1 MSMRTATIK
10 ELAIERARALG
21 AGDVR
26 VVDAREDPQSRER
39 MRASFERGDL
49 GTWGYDETYARK
61 AADPGAVLAGARS
74 VICIA
79 VPYATPP
86 ARRSP
91 LHGRVSNYAWSLD
104 YHKRV
109 RELLAGVAHAIDEA
123 AGAPVTAIA
132 CDTKPIA
139 ERAFAA
145 RAGLGWIGKHTNLIS
160 PTLGS
165 FVFLGEV
172 VTTLELT
179 PDAPLRKTCGAC
191 TLCIEG
197 CPTGALRGDYTIDA
211 TRCIADLTQRTDQIP
226 REMRALI
233 GDWVWGCDICQVVC
247 PPTRIAG
254 NVGSAAFV
262 PYDGTVAAPSLTEL
276 LQLRSGEFRR
286 RYARTA
292 MGWRG
297 AAVLRRNAAIGL
309 GNALD
314 RSAIGPLVTALTEDP
329 HPMVRGAAAW
339 ALGRIGAPRALEA
352 LRIRATHETDTM
364 VREEIAA
371 ALL

>member
-1 MSMRTATIK
+1 MIADAVSIK
-10 ELAIERARALG
+10 ALAIERARALG

-26 VVDAREDPQSRER
+26 VVDAREDEQSRER

-49 GTWGYDETYARK
+49 ASWGYDAAYARA
-61 AADPGAVLAGARS
+61 AADPNAVLAGARS
-74 VICIA
+74 IVCVA

-86 ARRSP
+86 AQPPP

-104 YHKRV
+104 YHR
-109 RELLAGVAHAIDEA
+109 RMRTLLEGVARAIDAA
-123 AGAPVTAIA
+123 AGAAVTAIA

-172 VTTLELT
+172 ITTLELE

-191 TLCIEG
+191 TRCIEG

-211 TRCIADLTQRTDQIP
+211 TRCIADLTQRTDPIP
-226 REMRALI
+226 REMRPLI

-247 PPTRIAG
+247 PPTGKAG
-254 NVGSAAFV
+254 NAGGAAFV
-262 PYDGTVAAPSLTEL
+262 PLDGTVAAPSLTEL
-276 LQLRSGEFRR
+276 LQLRSGEFKR

-314 RSAIGPLVTALTEDP
+314 RSAIPALVAALADDP

-339 ALGRIGAPRALEA
+339 ALGRIGAPRAIDA
-352 LRIRATHETDTM
+352 LRTRATCEPDPT
-364 VREEIAA
+364 VQEEIAA